1 MTTMMQTFRNITQRS
16 PNGTA
21 DIENEEFTLINDCE
35 NDYYK
40 EQIAIIPAGTKIVAD
55 FAGDFGMYAMAEV
68 DGVIYRIKINV
79 HELHNIDFGRFD
91 ARKL

>member
-16 PNGTA
+16 PNGEA
-21 DIENEEFTLINDCE
+21 VIENEEFTLIDDCE

-40 EQIAIIPAGTKIVAD
+40 EQIAVIPAGTKIVAD
-55 FAGDFGMYAMAEV
+55 FAGDFGIYAMAEV

-79 HELHNIDFGRFD
+79 HELHKINFGQFD